1 MEVQV
6 HVGRYLSIS
15 LSDSYAWVAFKA
27 ALCRMCEFT
36 HEMEMLNGFQSDNWA
51 SAFIGKKTT
60 TQRPTVIMQSISIYS
75 PIHYK

>member
-51 SAFIGKKTT
+51 SAFIGKKNHNTET
-60 TQRPTVIMQSISIYS
+60 YRDYAIDIDLFSNTL
-75 PIHYK
+75 